1 MTPACSWRPTPAF
14 FSAHRRQSPPN
25 SPSSRSRKITLS
37 CKPSFDSSDLLMSRN
52 PPKQRRTINGVMEEA
67 MINTR
72 WATVFT
78 IGVFFLGFALG
89 GVSLHYAQAQG
100 LMGLT
105 PSIQQIG
112 TALTEMQKN
121 VNDLQKNMGTIKQA
135 KENLTSL
142 VPGGG
147 ESIPKDGDSLKK
159 RIPGMGQ

>member
-1 MTPACSWRPTPAF
+1 
-14 FSAHRRQSPPN
+14 
-25 SPSSRSRKITLS
+25 
-37 CKPSFDSSDLLMSRN
+37 
-52 PPKQRRTINGVMEEA
+52 

-72 WATVFT
+72 WAPVFT

-100 LMGLT
+100 MMGLT

>member
-1 MTPACSWRPTPAF
+1 
-14 FSAHRRQSPPN
+14 
-25 SPSSRSRKITLS
+25 
-37 CKPSFDSSDLLMSRN
+37 
-52 PPKQRRTINGVMEEA
+52 

-121 VNDLQKNMGTIKQA
+121 VNDLQKNMGTLKQA
-135 KENLTSL
+135 KEQLTSL
-142 VPGGG
+142 APGGG

>member
-1 MTPACSWRPTPAF
+1 
-14 FSAHRRQSPPN
+14 
-25 SPSSRSRKITLS
+25 
-37 CKPSFDSSDLLMSRN
+37 
-52 PPKQRRTINGVMEEA
+52 
-67 MINTR
+67 
-72 WATVFT
+72 
-78 IGVFFLGFALG
+78 
-89 GVSLHYAQAQG
+89 
-100 LMGLT
+100 MGLT

-159 RIPGMGQ
+159 LIPGMGQ